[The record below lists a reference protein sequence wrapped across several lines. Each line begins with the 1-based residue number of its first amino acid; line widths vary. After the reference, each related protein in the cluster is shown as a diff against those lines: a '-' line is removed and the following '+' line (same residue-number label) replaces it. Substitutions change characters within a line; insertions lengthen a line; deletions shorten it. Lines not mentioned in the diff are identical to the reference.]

1 MTTKKDIL
9 GLHKKQLALD
19 IDVIRL
25 AIQHKAVKGS
35 EAESAFK
42 RLLRK
47 HLPQRYNLLSGFVV
61 NADRISRQHDI
72 IVYDDFMNAPMFL
85 GDSSGLFLGGSV
97 YGVVE
102 VTIARLNTAKL
113 KDDLGKIAQLR
124 KIFPEN
130 KVPFQKVVSCPIID
144 QDKVKEEVS
153 NSLSSGYCIEDIWPE
168 IKETCFSKEGAY
180 VEDILQ
186 INSCDSSYDK
196 QVFADIFRRHGSL
209 SKKYIV
215 KEKTI
220 YSTPPPRTFLCA
232 LDGTAYKSVEALA
245 KAVKK
250 LTKEYG
256 AHVHGLLV
264 LNEKGD
270 DWLIST
276 RAHEDYDVEIKTKN
290 AFFEFLEAMKR
301 DFQGMLVGKLPAA
314 EEKESVR

>member
-9 GLHKKQLALD
+9 ELHKKQLALD
-19 IDVIRL
+19 INVIRL

-61 NADRISRQHDI
+61 NTDRISRQHDI
-72 IVYDDFMNAPMFL
+72 IVFDDFMNAPMFL
-85 GDSSGLFLGGSV
+85 GDSSGLFMGGSV

-113 KDDLGKIAQLR
+113 KCDIEKIAQLR
-124 KIFPEN
+124 KIFPES

-153 NSLSSGYCIEDIWPE
+153 HSLSSGCCIEDVWPE
-168 IKETCFSKEGAY
+168 IKEKCLSKEGAY
-180 VEDILQ
+180 VEDVLQ
-186 INSCDSSYDK
+186 MNSCDYYDK
-196 QVFADIFRRHGSL
+196 QDLSDIFRRHGTL

-232 LDGTAYKSVEALA
+232 LDGTAYKSAETLA
-245 KAVKK
+245 KAVKR
-250 LTKEYG
+250 LTIKYG

-276 RAHEDYDVEIKTKN
+276 RAHENYDVEIKTKD

-314 EEKESVR
+314 ENEKSGK